1 MGGDGREESDGE
13 RGGSFRW
20 WRLTREG
27 SLWKKRTRKRS
38 GQLEADVRR
47 SEGEKP
53 EQVGGGGPHKPYS
66 F

>member
-27 SLWKKRTRKRS
+27 SLWKKRARKRS
-38 GQLEADVRR
+38 GQLEADVGR

-53 EQVGGGGPHKPYS
+53 EQVG
-66 F
+66 